1 MAKEERQLVT
11 PGEVIINDS
20 EYLPGEGTEKR
31 GEEIIAQ
38 KFGLVEISNRLV
50 RIIPL
55 SGTYIPRRG
64 NVVIGE
70 VRDIT
75 FNGWLIDIGA
85 PSSGFLP
92 LMECPRFINKDEIGE
107 FMGIGDVVVAKLLN
121 AKIKSI
127 DLTIKIKGLGKLEGG
142 MVIKINSHKVPRV
155 IGKEGSM
162 INIIQDATQCEIVV
176 GQNGLVWIN
185 GKSIA
190 DEILAKKAIMFVS
203 DNSYL
208 EGLTEKLQ
216 AWLVEQ
222 K

>member
-1 MAKEERQLVT
+1 MEQQLRRKLKNKMAKEERQLVT

-85 PSSGFLP
+85 PSSLS
-92 LMECPRFINKDEIGE
+92 LIHI
-107 FMGIGDVVVAKLLN
+107 
-121 AKIKSI
+121 
-127 DLTIKIKGLGKLEGG
+127 
-142 MVIKINSHKVPRV
+142 
-155 IGKEGSM
+155 
-162 INIIQDATQCEIVV
+162 
-176 GQNGLVWIN
+176 
-185 GKSIA
+185 
-190 DEILAKKAIMFVS
+190 
-203 DNSYL
+203 
-208 EGLTEKLQ
+208 
-216 AWLVEQ
+216 
-222 K
+222 